1 MKISDRIKERNNEE
15 IIDRNNRVIEM
26 CLPDLKE
33 DFSLAKALAELS
45 DMELKELNRTLNRLY
60 KERKNHESKR
70 KINTKKGG
78 YS

>member
-45 DMELKELNRTLNRLY
+45 DIELKELNRTLNRLY
-60 KERKNHESKR
+60 KERKNHESK
-70 KINTKKGG
+70 I
-78 YS
+78 SI

>member
-26 CLPDLKE
+26 CLPDSQE
-33 DFSLAKALAELS
+33 DFSLAKALVELS

-60 KERKNHESKR
+60 KERKNHESK
-70 KINTKKGG
+70 I
-78 YS
+78 SI